1 LFKIDLCFLVFD
13 KKFLC
18 FIPSGFF
25 TSESLVKMSA
35 VLIRRGMQGRTGRKK
50 EKNPTAVFER
60 IGSKKNPN
68 NINPN

>member
-1 LFKIDLCFLVFD
+1 
-13 KKFLC
+13 
-18 FIPSGFF
+18 
-25 TSESLVKMSA
+25 
-35 VLIRRGMQGRTGRKK
+35 MQGRTGRKK